1 MRTPTFGWR
10 TGAALAGLVL
20 IAPLGFGQ
28 QAPAPTPTAAPPGSS
43 SGPVRSPGNAD
54 WASDVNQAR
63 AKAAAE
69 NKLVYYEFDRPNCGD
84 CRRMDALL
92 YPAFDFEALLIG
104 MVPVKLGLDSSEG
117 KELATRYHIT
127 DTPSVLITSPEGRLV
142 FLMQGFKTAGD
153 FYRHA
158 HTDLDAYR
166 KFALRVDSQDI
177 AHLSAEEAYKTG
189 RELYSRLDYQ
199 AALPRLKRAATAPG
213 ATPTLRASA
222 LEGLAATELELGQ
235 YKQAAESID
244 QLIAT
249 TKDPAQRERAELFR
263 AGIPLAQGN
272 PDEALA
278 LYRKFEKD
286 HPGSKYLEQVRSFI
300 ARLEAAEP
308 KS

>member
-1 MRTPTFGWR
+1 MRTRPFR
-10 TGAALAGLVL
+10 TGAGAALAAALL
-20 IAPLGFGQ
+20 CAPPAFAQ
-28 QAPAPTPTAAPPGSS
+28 KPPAPTPAVDENR
-43 SGPVRSPGNAD
+43 PVRSPGNAE

-63 AKAAAE
+63 AKASSE
-69 NKLVYYEFDRPNCGD
+69 NKLVYYEFDRPKCGD

-104 MVPVKLGLDSSEG
+104 MVPVKLGLESPVG
-117 KELATRYHIT
+117 KELAERFHIT
-127 DTPSVLITSPEGRLV
+127 DTPSVLITTPEGRLV

-166 KFALRVDSQDI
+166 KWALRVDSQDI
-177 AHLSAEEAYKTG
+177 AHLPAEEAYRTG
-189 RELYSRLDYQ
+189 RELYARFDFQ
-199 AALPRLKRAATAPG
+199 AALPRLKRAATAPDAKPG
-213 ATPTLRASA
+213 TRESA
-222 LEGLAATELELGQ
+222 LEGLAAAELQLGQ
-235 YKQAAESID
+235 FTQARESID
-244 QLIAT
+244 QVIAT

-263 AGIPLAQGN
+263 ADIPLAQGN

-278 LYRKFEKD
+278 LYKKFEKD
-286 HPGSKYLEQVRSFI
+286 HPKSKYLDRVRSFI